1 MELSKALLTELQ
13 KRLKVGNRRGVH
25 LNAIPK
31 NSAYKLDIANLSIIK
46 DSLPNEF
53 IQCLLAKSK
62 FNFEVSWR
70 DIEIDLFG
78 LDIKEQKKYITLGKS
93 FEHILNQVESIKSE
107 KGIETFGF
115 GFPLLIRRDRL
126 DKKLTVAPVLIWQ
139 LELHRSKKND
149 TWEIIRVDDAPVYIN
164 EVLVNHLKSD
174 SNIDINQIPSEMLED
189 GVIEKNELFEI
200 CYDILKNTNI
210 GDKRGLKEN
219 LEKAFG
225 EIIPIPTEDELKNMA
240 FNDSNA
246 LITYSGLFS
255 YFEIQKNNIIK
266 DYDELIKL
274 TGEEIIQDDYSGNS
288 FQPITSISTDPTQ
301 QNVLNSLENIRD
313 LVIQGPPGTGKSQ
326 TLTAI
331 LVNALEN
338 KKKTIV
344 VCEKNTALEVLQSS
358 LQKIGLDQHSILIHD
373 ISTDRKKVVSSVRDR
388 NQNIDI
394 LKNKY
399 GNSKYIY
406 DSQLKNISNLIEKVN
421 KKHKLLNVKI
431 LADYNWTDVVGLYLV
446 RLRKNNE
453 DHEMKLNPKF
463 NFEFNFDEFNNLSNL
478 VIDAQRLFK
487 YRLNDDVGRFLPE
500 NAYESSS
507 FYNLEDSI
515 AEAFVQYQKLL
526 NDVKKNKDILY
537 DEYVDYRHNLLSAQL
552 QNITTAL
559 DNLDTLNLNLNDIL
573 LNLKTKFIRIENEN
587 FDIDFNK
594 YADERALL
602 RKLELK
608 YKSNS
613 DFKNEEKLLGFSYK
627 ITSLFSKDKKQT
639 IIDFKVFNSLIE
651 QLNDIIKSS
660 KFINCLIYE
669 HTIQSKLQAFSNFY
683 EKSESLKI
691 QFNEATEQ
699 KFNDLDLNYL
709 EKLETEHKLI
719 EHINLLKSRINLSQ
733 SEKLILNDISKHI
746 SDYFIAQKEVYKDLE
761 IILKNSPDFI
771 SEFQFVNNH
780 ADNDNQIQKVKKRI
794 QDVNSSIQNKIDF
807 EFLNADVFEDE
818 KSFNHLPIYNEL
830 KDVLNQLHTSI
841 VDDGYIANYTKSK
854 NLNALIN
861 SVEYYLDKKI
871 LYVEKNSEAFKA
883 DYNWFNFFNKLNDNH
898 KEIVT
903 SLFNCKDWSVSFS
916 LYYFNKLLRGY
927 ATDDLP
933 SDQFL
938 IEDLFLNEEKLQ
950 INQVN
955 FINDVWYKE
964 QFLKSSNFDKSN
976 TGVKV
981 KNLYNI
987 KGSSGHRRY
996 SLRYIIERDIDLF
1009 TSFFPIILTTPD
1021 IASNLF
1027 KYNNRYFDIVLFD
1040 EASQLRLEDN
1050 LPAMLKGKQIVIA
1063 GDEHQMPPSNYF
1075 SKIYNGDIE
1084 SEDEIIEDDSNAMK
1098 DKSTLDSL
1106 ALSCSSLL
1114 EFGSEMNFK
1123 TRYLDFH
1130 YRSQHPYLIEF
1141 SNFAFYKQKLKALP
1155 QVFDYKPI
1163 TYFNVQGIFQNTVN
1177 EKEAEVVISILENNI
1192 NKKKDGSYPTIGIA
1206 TFNIAQRDLIKA
1218 KIVERQKQEKY
1229 KDFNTKILE
1238 LEKNGLFVK
1247 NLENIQG
1254 DERDIIIISTTYG
1267 KDVSGSFYERL
1278 GPINFEKGY
1287 KLLNVIITRAKYK
1300 NYIVTSIPEEKILN
1314 FKSYLVTQKSNNKK
1328 ASLYAY
1334 LAYAKGVSEG
1344 NEDLRLGVL
1353 DALRFNYNSDN
1364 VIDNDIEALL
1374 ESPFEEEVY
1383 KRLIQVLEK
1392 KHIIPQY
1399 KVGGFRIDM
1408 VIDFNIPGV
1417 PKIAIECDGAKYHSS
1432 NHAYLYDMHRQR
1444 ILENQGFVFH
1454 RIWGTNW
1461 WRNQKVECQNLLNFI
1476 EGVKNSAVEK
1486 NQDKT
1491 NNTLIS
1497 FTDEIMYTENNS
1509 KIVDVITSDEI
1520 KSEISNEDT
1529 IYFTGFNDSQIML
1542 GSEVKIRF
1550 QRDNTSQN
1558 FKIVNREQK
1567 DIFISDK
1574 IKPLSIESPLGKAIL
1589 NKSKGSTAK
1598 IDGIDRFVEVL
1609 SVQ

>member
-1 MELSKALLTELQ
+1 MKLSKTLLAELQ

-31 NSAYKLDIANLSIIK
+31 NSAYKLDIANLSIIR

-53 IQCLLAKSK
+53 IECLLTKNK
-62 FNFEVSWR
+62 FNFEISWR

-93 FEHILNQVESIKSE
+93 FEHILNQVETIKSE

-126 DKKLTVAPVLIWQ
+126 DKKLTIAPLLIWQ
-139 LELHRSKKND
+139 LELRRSKKND
-149 TWEIIRVDDAPVYIN
+149 TWEIIRSDDASVNIN
-164 EVLVNHLKSD
+164 EVLANHLKSD
-174 SNIDINQIPSEMLED
+174 SNIEINQIPNEMLED
-189 GVIEKNELFEI
+189 NVITKNELFEI
-200 CYDILKNTNI
+200 CYDILKDTNV
-210 GDKRGLKEN
+210 GDKKGLKEN
-219 LEKAFG
+219 LDKAFG
-225 EIIPIPTEDELKNMA
+225 NIIPITAEDDLKHMA

-246 LITYSGLFS
+246 LINYSGLFS

-274 TGEEIIQDDYSGNS
+274 AGEEIIQDDYSGNS

-301 QNVLNSLENIRD
+301 QNVLNSLENTRD

-358 LQKIGLDQHSILIHD
+358 LKKIGLDQHSILIHD
-373 ISTDRKKVVSSVRDR
+373 IATDRKKVVTSVRDR
-388 NQNIDI
+388 IQNIDI
-394 LKNKY
+394 LRDKY
-399 GNSKYIY
+399 GNSKFTY
-406 DSQLKNISNLIEKVN
+406 DSQLKNINNLIDKVN
-421 KKHKLLNVKI
+421 KKHKLLDARI
-431 LADYNWTDVVGLYLV
+431 LANYNWTDVVGMYLKQ
-446 RLRKNNE
+446 LRKYSE
-453 DHEMKLNPKF
+453 DDEVKINPKF
-463 NFEFNFDEFNNLSNL
+463 NFNFNFDEFNNLNNL

-487 YRLNDDVGRFLPE
+487 SRLNNKVSRMLPE
-500 NAYESSS
+500 HAYESSS

-515 AEAFVQYQKLL
+515 SEAFIQYQNLL
-526 NDVKKNKDILY
+526 NEVKKSKDTLY
-537 DEYVDYRHNLLSAQL
+537 DEYVNYRHNLLGNQL
-552 QNITTAL
+552 KNITKIL
-559 DNLDTLNLNLNDIL
+559 DNLDVLSLNLTDIL
-573 LNLKTKFIRIENEN
+573 LDLKTKFIQIENQN

-594 YADERALL
+594 YADQRELL

-608 YKSNS
+608 YKNNI
-613 DFKNEEKLLGFSYK
+613 DFKNEEKLLGFSYNV
-627 ITSLFSKDKKQT
+627 TSLFSKNKKQT
-639 IIDFKVFNSLIE
+639 IIDFKQFNSVIE
-651 QLNDIIKSS
+651 ELNDTIKSS
-660 KFINCLIYE
+660 KFISCLNYE
-669 HTIQSKLQAFSNFY
+669 NTILSKLNAFSDFY
-683 EKSESLKI
+683 EKTESLKT
-691 QFNEATEQ
+691 QFNESTEQ
-699 KFNDLDLNYL
+699 KFNELDLNYL
-709 EKLETEHKLI
+709 AKLETEEKLI
-719 EHINLLKSRINLSQ
+719 EHINLLKSRINLSH
-733 SEKLILNDISKHI
+733 SEKLILNDIYREI
-746 SDYFIAQKEVYKDLE
+746 SDYFSSQKEVYKNLE
-761 IILKNSPDFI
+761 LVLKTSPDFNI
-771 SEFQFVNNH
+771 DFHFVNNH
-780 ADNDNQIQKVKKRI
+780 IDNDNQIQKVKKRI
-794 QDVNSSIQNKIDF
+794 QDINSSIQNTIDF
-807 EFLNADVFEDE
+807 EFLNADIFEDE
-818 KSFNHLPIYNEL
+818 AKFNHLPIYNQL
-830 KDVLNQLHTSI
+830 KNILDQLHTRILS
-841 VDDGYIANYTKSK
+841 DGYIANYSKSK

-861 SVEYYLDKKI
+861 SVEYYLDQKK
-871 LYVEKNSEAFKA
+871 LYVEENSDAFRA
-883 DYNWFNFFNKLNDNH
+883 DYNWFSFFNKLDDGH
-898 KEIVT
+898 KEIIE
-903 SLFNCKDWSVSFS
+903 SLSNCKDWSISFS
-916 LYYFNKLLRGY
+916 IYYFNKLLRCF

-938 IEDLFLNEEKLQ
+938 IDDLFLNEEKLQ
-950 INQVN
+950 TNQIN

-964 QFLKSSNFDKSN
+964 QYLKLSNFDKSN

-981 KNLYNI
+981 KNLYNV

-996 SLRYIIERDIDLF
+996 SLRNIIECDIDLF
-1009 TSFFPIILTTPD
+1009 TSFFPIVLTTPD

-1084 SEDEIIEDDSNAMK
+1084 SEDEIVEDDSNIIK

-1114 EFGSEMNFK
+1114 EFGSEMSFK
-1123 TRYLDFH
+1123 TKYLDFH
-1130 YRSQHPYLIEF
+1130 YRSKHPYLIEF

-1155 QVFDYKPI
+1155 QIFDYKSI
-1163 TYFNVQGIFQNTVN
+1163 SYINVGGIFQNSIN
-1177 EKEAEVVISILENNI
+1177 EKEADVVLSILENNI
-1192 NKKKDGSYPTIGIA
+1192 NQKKDGSFPTIGIA

-1218 KIVERQKQEKY
+1218 KIDERKKQEKY
-1229 KDFNTKILE
+1229 KEFNSKILE

-1254 DERDIIIISTTYG
+1254 DERDVIIISTTYG
-1267 KDVSGSFYERL
+1267 KDVSGTFYERL

-1300 NYIVTSIPEEKILN
+1300 NYIVTSIPEEKILK
-1314 FKSYLVTQKSNNKK
+1314 FKDYLVTQGSNNKK

-1353 DALRFNYNSDN
+1353 DALKSNYNSDTA
-1364 VIDNDIEALL
+1364 IDIDLEALL
-1374 ESPFEEEVY
+1374 ESPFEKEVY
-1383 KRLIQVLEK
+1383 ERLIQVLEK
-1392 KHIIPQY
+1392 KHIILQY

-1408 VIDFNIPGV
+1408 VIDFNIQGV

-1432 NHAYLYDMHRQR
+1432 NQAYLYDMHRQR
-1444 ILENQGFVFH
+1444 ILESQGFVFH

-1461 WRNQKVECQNLLNFI
+1461 WRNQKVECQKLLKFI
-1476 EGVKNSAVEK
+1476 EEIKNSAVENIQENK
-1486 NQDKT
+1486 NSMVS
-1491 NNTLIS
+1491 S
-1497 FTDEIMYTENNS
+1497 FTGEIIFTENNS
-1509 KIVDVITSDEI
+1509 NYIDAITTEELLES
-1520 KSEISNEDT
+1520 KISND
-1529 IYFTGFNDSQIML
+1529 IISISDVNDSRIIL
-1542 GSEVKIRF
+1542 GSEVKIKF
-1550 QRDNTSQN
+1550 LRDNTSQY
-1558 FKIVNREQK
+1558 FKIVNKEQK

-1574 IKPLSIESPLGKAIL
+1574 IKPLSVESPLGKAIL
-1589 NKSKGSTAK
+1589 NKSIGNTAK
-1598 IDGIDRFVEVL
+1598 IEGLDRFVEIL
-1609 SVQ
+1609 MIK